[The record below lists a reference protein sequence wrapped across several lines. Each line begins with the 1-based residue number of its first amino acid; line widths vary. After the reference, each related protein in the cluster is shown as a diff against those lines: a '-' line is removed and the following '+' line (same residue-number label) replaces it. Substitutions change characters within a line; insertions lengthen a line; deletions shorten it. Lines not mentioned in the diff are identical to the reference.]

1 MPDVVTCILMKEGK
15 ILLLK
20 RSEKVSTYRGYWGGV
35 AGYIEENEK
44 PEETAYK
51 EISEEVGIRKEDLTL
66 IRKLKPVSI
75 VDEYENKKYN
85 WRIHPFLFKIKEE
98 AKIKIDWE
106 HVKYKWIKP
115 ENIVK
120 YNTVPYLKK
129 IVLEFF
135 R

>member
-1 MPDVVTCILMKEGK
+1 MKKGK

-51 EISEEVGIRKEDLTL
+51 EIREEVGIRKEDLIL

-120 YNTVPYLKK
+120 YNTVPCLKK

-135 R
+135 AN